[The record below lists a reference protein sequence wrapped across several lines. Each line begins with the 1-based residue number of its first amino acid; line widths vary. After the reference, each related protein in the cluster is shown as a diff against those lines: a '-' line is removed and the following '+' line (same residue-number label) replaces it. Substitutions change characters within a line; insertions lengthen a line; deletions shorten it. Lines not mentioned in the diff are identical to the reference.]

1 MTLSVW
7 ATNALTGVRMP
18 ATAMTVATI
27 EFDLIQFN
35 KVPNFPNG
43 AAALSMLAICGSG
56 LCGRPGLFAL

>member
-1 MTLSVW
+1 
-7 ATNALTGVRMP
+7 
-18 ATAMTVATI
+18 MTVATI